1 MQKLQDC
8 VEGIRERGGL
18 MLYNDY
24 LEVNNRVIYVKE
36 EMQRRFGAEIQPA
49 AENNAPEHHGW
60 FKIEFRYLPKN
71 YRIYFEGEF
80 SYFIVRIEKGD
91 GAFTTLN
98 RLTDF
103 DNTLRMSAVRES
115 VKKLK
120 EILEREI
127 LFIYKA

>member
-1 MQKLQDC
+1 MKPGKYIIGSDALAF
-8 VEGIRERGGL
+8 
-18 MLYNDY
+18 
-24 LEVNNRVIYVKE
+24 VKE
-36 EMQRRFGAEIQPA
+36 EMLHIFKSSAVLTE
-49 AENNAPEHHGW
+49 EKSAPEHHGW
-60 FKIEFRYLPKN
+60 FMLVFRYIPKS
-71 YRIYFEGEF
+71 YMIYFEGEF